1 MPDSLQPHGQYP
13 PDSFVHGISQIR
25 MLEWVAISYSRGS
38 SWPRNQTNVSCTA
51 GGFFIAWATRE
62 GFLYDDMNFI
72 YWFQEKLSHGCRSA
86 LSVMNFIY
94 WFQEKLS
101 HGCRSALSV
110 SAPWELLLLPR
121 TSSSIHRGVRCLLCF
136 RFKTNRK
143 RYWGIPGGSLE
154 KSPAA
159 SAEDC
164 QRGSVPGVGRPRTPQ
179 NN

>member
-1 MPDSLQPHGQYP
+1 MCVLSRSVMPDSLQPHGQYP

-62 GFLYDDMNFI
+62 GFLYDD
-72 YWFQEKLSHGCRSA
+72 
-86 LSVMNFIY
+86 MNFIY

>member
-1 MPDSLQPHGQYP
+1 MCVLSRSVMPDSLQPHGQYP

-38 SWPRNQTNVSCTA
+38 SWPRNRTNVSCTA

-72 YWFQEKLSHGCRSA
+72 YWFQEKLSHGC
-86 LSVMNFIY
+86 
-94 WFQEKLS
+94 
-101 HGCRSALSV
+101 GSALSV

-143 RYWGIPGGSLE
+143 RYWGIPGGSLK